1 MDLATKER
9 AALQLMM
16 LKVQRQLCEGKTTC
30 TLDEN
35 DVQEILFIAGMSF
48 DTKKEKRMEDM

>member
-16 LKVQRQLCEGKTTC
+16 LKAQRQLCEGKTTC
-30 TLDEN
+30 FLDEN
-35 DVQEILFIAGMSF
+35 DIQEILFIAGMSF
-48 DTKKEKRMEDM
+48 EPIKKQTHEN